1 MKVAFFFL
9 LSLSA
14 FCSTSLYKDFSKELS
29 IVDISRV
36 RKKAIEIG
44 PKSVS
49 DLIKVINEKSYP
61 VKSKWHSVFLIG
73 QIIGEQSIPY
83 LEKISRHK
91 NWMLR
96 LASLK
101 TIAKLNNTTSDVYK
115 RLLNDKA
122 MIVRFEALDSIERLK
137 LSHLSKNVWNMLYDD
152 KNYSKSDG
160 KRKRSD
166 LIKKVI
172 KVVGNLKFK
181 EAKKPLLQ
189 MVNDK
194 RYNDIFSELDYSLEK
209 IMNKKS
215 KGNTIEAKRLYW
227 KFQSI

>member
-1 MKVAFFFL
+1 MKFSFIFL
-9 LSLSA
+9 LA
-14 FCSTSLYKDFSKELS
+14 FNAICSTGIYKDFSKELS
-29 IVDISRV
+29 ANDISAV

-44 PKSVS
+44 PKSVA
-49 DLIKVINEKSYP
+49 DLIKVINDKGYP
-61 VKSKWHSVFLIG
+61 LKSKWHSIFLIG
-73 QIIGEQSIPY
+73 QIIGDQSIPY
-83 LEKISRHK
+83 LEKISNHK

-101 TIAKLNNTTSDVYK
+101 TIAKLNNKTSDVYK
-115 RLLNDKA
+115 KLLKDKA

-137 LSHLSKNVWNMLYDD
+137 LSHLSKSVWNMLYDD
-152 KNYSKSDG
+152 RNYSKSEG

-172 KVVGNLKFK
+172 KVVGNLKF
-181 EAKKPLLQ
+181 EDAKKPLLK
-189 MVNDK
+189 MVKDQK
-194 RYNDIFSELDYSLEK
+194 YNDIFTEIDYSLAK

-227 KFQSI
+227 KVQSI